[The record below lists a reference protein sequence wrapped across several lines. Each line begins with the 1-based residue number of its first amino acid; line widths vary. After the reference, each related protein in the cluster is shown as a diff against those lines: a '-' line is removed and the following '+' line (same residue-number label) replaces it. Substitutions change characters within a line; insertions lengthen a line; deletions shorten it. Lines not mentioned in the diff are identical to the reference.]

1 MANPSLFLISPETA
15 CTYTQNWRNMD
26 PDNPLFIKAFTV
38 KIEELQ
44 NILSEMTNLNANAI
58 RIYLGQDSTSLDA
71 TGTDKKLVMV
81 AVAGFDPD
89 ASPSNPG
96 FDIVLYANPD
106 NLQQPL
112 SGCYDFTYPC
122 PDTCAKTSPLLIGAN
137 A

>member
-1 MANPSLFLISPETA
+1 MANPSLFLISPQTA

-44 NILSEMTNLNANAI
+44 NILTEMANLNANAI
-58 RIYLGQDSTSLDA
+58 RVYLGQNSPSTA
-71 TGTDKKLVMV
+71 PTGADKKLVMV

-89 ASPSNPG
+89 EDNPG
-96 FDIVLYANPD
+96 FDIVQYSNPN